1 MSRVAEEEERE
12 GGREETGELWRSLAE
27 QLYEIEGEGGRG
39 WKTAASTTSRWS
51 AAHRSRS
58 SVARHPRDRRRGGG
72 GLERRRS
79 SWEGGRRGER
89 EEGRSQGGEE
99 EEEEAREERSVERG
113 RMI

>member
-1 MSRVAEEEERE
+1 M
-12 GGREETGELWRSLAE
+12 
-27 QLYEIEGEGGRG
+27 EGEGGRG
-39 WKTAASTTSRWS
+39 WKIAASTTSRWS
-51 AAHRSRS
+51 AGHRSRS
-58 SVARHPRDRRRGGG
+58 SVARQPRDRRRGEG

-99 EEEEAREERSVERG
+99 EEEEEAREERSVERG